1 MPKNSL
7 SISVQLPAGSS
18 LASKLNHELIEHLPV
33 GVYLCDASGTVV
45 AYNRKA
51 AEIWGETPSV
61 GNSQVKFCGAHKLL
75 TLQGVHVPHEQTPLA
90 EILVTRKAVTNFRTI
105 VERRDGSRVPVLANI
120 VPLFDDAGTMLGFM
134 NSVQDLRHQIEQELA
149 QQHLESALFQSQKME
164 VVGQI
169 TSGLAHDF
177 NNQLASMSMALSL
190 MEKEVE
196 TANSSRLS
204 KYYAL
209 CRESVERATGLAEN
223 LLRFSRKR
231 AKRLERVD
239 PNQILLGMASLV
251 RTAIGSKILLNLSLA
266 PDARFLKANKQQLES
281 AVLNL
286 AINARD
292 AMPDGGTLTISTHEA
307 HLDRANFSHHNSNF
321 KPGSYTVIS
330 VIDTGCGMAPEVLDK
345 VFAPF
350 FTTKEDGQGTGLG
363 LSMVRGFVNEMNGQL
378 TVESEPGQGS
388 CFRLHFPC
396 YGSEHSIAIDGVD
409 QPR

>member
-7 SISVQLPAGSS
+7 SISVQLPAGAS
-18 LASKLNHELIEHLPV
+18 LASRLNHELIEHLPI

-45 AYNRKA
+45 AYNQKA
-51 AEIWGETPSV
+51 ADIWGETPDL
-61 GNSQVKFCGAHKLL
+61 GQSQIKFCGAHKLL
-75 TLQGVHVPHEQTPLA
+75 TPEGVHVPHDQTPLA
-90 EILVTRKAVTNFRTI
+90 DIVVTRKAVNNFRTV
-105 VERRDGSRVPVLANI
+105 VERRDGSRVPVLANT
-120 VPLFDDAGTMLGFM
+120 VPLFDGAGTMIGFM
-134 NSVQDLRHQIEQELA
+134 NSVQDLRQQIEQEPS

-177 NNQLASMSMALSL
+177 NNQLASMAMALSL

-196 TANSSRLS
+196 TASSTRLS
-204 KYYAL
+204 KYFQL
-209 CRESVERATGLAEN
+209 CKESVERATGLAEN

-239 PNQILLGMASLV
+239 PNQILLGMASLI
-251 RTAIGSKILLNLSLA
+251 RTAIGSTVMLNLSLA

-281 AVLNL
+281 AILNL

-292 AMPDGGTLTISTHEA
+292 AMPDGGKLTLSTHEA
-307 HLDRANFSHHNSNF
+307 YLDRTNFAHHNSNF

-330 VIDTGCGMAPEVLDK
+330 VIDTGCGMSPDVLDK

-350 FTTKEDGQGTGLG
+350 FTTKEDGKGTGLG

-378 TVESEPGQGS
+378 TVESEPEQGS
-388 CFRLHFPC
+388 CFRLYFPC
-396 YGSEHSIAIDGVD
+396 YGSEHSMAIEGAD
-409 QPR
+409 QPG